1 MGLATHAMF
10 ALAHRQISSALP
22 FHPPTDLVFYRADPK
37 IPLKRDQAAESL
49 TNFLESCRAEMT
61 IALRTMGHRR
71 ITDLG
76 PRDLCALDPEMARLT
91 HVPYA
96 GDPVG

>member
-1 MGLATHAMF
+1 MF
-10 ALAHRQISSALP
+10 VLAHRQISSALP
-22 FHPPTDLVFYRADPK
+22 FHPPADVVFYRADPK
-37 IPLKRDQAAESL
+37 IPLNRDQAAESL
-49 TNFLESCRAEMT
+49 THFLESCRAERT

-76 PRDLCALDPEMARLT
+76 PRDPCALEPEMARRAR
-91 HVPYA
+91 VPYA